1 MPLDTGSD
9 TFWNAFGSPSVVRVK
24 SLNKV
29 GQGSSLF
36 LTARIADSSAAL
48 QPTNVVNSV
57 VTLRKSLELSVFP
70 TGV

>member
-9 TFWNAFGSPSVVRVK
+9 TFWNAFGSPCVVRVK

-36 LTARIADSSAAL
+36 LTVCIAD
-48 QPTNVVNSV
+48 
-57 VTLRKSLELSVFP
+57 
-70 TGV
+70 G